1 MSTTY
6 NLESNDYEI
15 KMSSNGMDSTIS
27 NLKTKLFDLEQQ
39 EKDYDALRQKLEQL
53 KKDHS
58 ILSKTKNK
66 LEQELKQRD
75 DSYNQRIANLRG
87 ENENLQLSYNEKL
100 ALNKKLFT
108 ENDELEKEI
117 EARDAEIEDLKNKLR
132 NVNNQLN
139 QSLGDKGDLENQVQK
154 LKNIK
159 NSQLNEINKLTNE
172 NKNLNNIVNDQNKRL
187 QQAQEDIDMLNNK
200 SNQNQMDIQNLDGKL
215 RNLIDDI
222 NNTQNA
228 LNKNNLENRD
238 LDDRIRNLE
247 CQCNN
252 LKCENNNLNNNI
264 IKEKALRGEKE
275 RQNQQLTDAINDH
288 DNQIGDLENKYNTI
302 TSLYEQVSTDS
313 KMFQNN
319 NDKLKQHI
327 MLLTQQ
333 NQKLLGELEKVK
345 DQDMR
350 IKTLL
355 SRKDQSCM
363 LLRGVQSCIEQA
375 TVCLEKVESD
385 PLGYSCNNLRNS
397 GERERVRVNSS
408 EHYRSSSPTYSYMRK
423 EDA

>member
-132 NVNNQLN
+132 NLNNQLN

-397 GERERVRVNSS
+397 EERERVRVNSS

>member
-132 NVNNQLN
+132 NLNNQLN

>member
-132 NVNNQLN
+132 NLNNQLN

-172 NKNLNNIVNDQNKRL
+172 NKNLFISFNW
-187 QQAQEDIDMLNNK
+187 EF
-200 SNQNQMDIQNLDGKL
+200 
-215 RNLIDDI
+215 LIFF
-222 NNTQNA
+222 NFWT
-228 LNKNNLENRD
+228 
-238 LDDRIRNLE
+238 
-247 CQCNN
+247 
-252 LKCENNNLNNNI
+252 
-264 IKEKALRGEKE
+264 
-275 RQNQQLTDAINDH
+275 
-288 DNQIGDLENKYNTI
+288 
-302 TSLYEQVSTDS
+302 
-313 KMFQNN
+313 
-319 NDKLKQHI
+319 
-327 MLLTQQ
+327 
-333 NQKLLGELEKVK
+333 
-345 DQDMR
+345 
-350 IKTLL
+350 
-355 SRKDQSCM
+355 
-363 LLRGVQSCIEQA
+363 
-375 TVCLEKVESD
+375 
-385 PLGYSCNNLRNS
+385 
-397 GERERVRVNSS
+397 
-408 EHYRSSSPTYSYMRK
+408 
-423 EDA
+423 

>member
-75 DSYNQRIANLRG
+75 DSYNQRIANLRS

-132 NVNNQLN
+132 NLNNQLN

>member
-132 NVNNQLN
+132 NLNNQLN

-275 RQNQQLTDAINDH
+275 RQNQQITDAINDH

-375 TVCLEKVESD
+375 TVSLEKVESD